1 MTARLCD
8 WAFIG
13 AQSTD
18 DCASI
23 SADFKERARQYNR
36 RIRCASYPF
45 VLWRETEREAQQ
57 ERRNILDRMDRE
69 GVTNFARAMGIGSGS
84 YDNFTLEMLAF
95 GAGAMPVI
103 GTREQVAEK
112 LAELHRGGLDGML
125 LVFLSYLEDTM
136 RFEKEILPLLKQ
148 LDVR

>member
-13 AQSTD
+13 AQTLD

-23 SADFKERARQYNR
+23 AADFKQRARRYNR
-36 RIRCASYPF
+36 TIKCASYPF
-45 VLWRETEREAQQ
+45 VLWRETEREAQE
-57 ERRNILDRMDRE
+57 ERRNILDQIDRE

-84 YDNFTLEMLAF
+84 YDNCTLEMMAL
-95 GAGAMPVI
+95 GAGAMPTI

-112 LAELHRGGLDGML
+112 LAQLYRDGSDGML
-125 LVFLSYLEDTM
+125 LVFLSYLEDTVASK
-136 RFEKEILPLLKQ
+136 RTFSLCSNN
-148 LDVR
+148 